1 MTTVIINDFST
12 DRRVAILFNH
22 PQDFTRVDA
31 YWEVE
36 DKLLVNLS
44 ELNVAFKDRRRW
56 CDLSPTHYRFLIME
70 NLNKVAALSDED
82 QANDTNPTM
91 VSLTFILT
99 AFIKLL
105 ENVTESTIELL
116 RINRLG
122 EHEVLYD
129 YSGSINMHL
138 DSIRPK
144 RDGLRVIVD
153 NT

>member
-22 PQDFTRVDA
+22 PQDFTRADA

-36 DKLLVNLS
+36 DKLLVGLS
-44 ELNVAFKDRRRW
+44 GLNEAFKDRRRW
-56 CDLSPTHYRFLIME
+56 CDLTPTHFRFLIME
-70 NLNKVAALSDED
+70 SLNKMSGLTDEE
-82 QANDTNPTM
+82 QADETNPTM
-91 VSLTFILT
+91 ASLTFILT
-99 AFIKLL
+99 AFIKSM
-105 ENVTESTIELL
+105 ETMTESTIELL
-116 RINRLG
+116 RLNRLTD
-122 EHEVLYD
+122 HEVLYD
-129 YSGSINMHL
+129 YAGSINMQL